1 MPLRDWKSPLSV
13 LMRVFGIDQIAS
25 MLQQPLHA
33 VLEVR
38 SFLVRRERQDN
49 VAPRCPA
56 LALPADEIRGEDGGT
71 ILDVLRPA
79 AVEIAVAFR
88 QSEWI
93 EARGPVL
100 GTRLDDIEMGQEK
113 NRLLTVGAVAD
124 PRNRATR
131 FFFRSLGPIT

>member
-1 MPLRDWKSPLSV
+1 
-13 LMRVFGIDQIAS
+13 

-38 SFLVRRERQDN
+38 SFLVRRERQDD

-56 LALPADEIRGEDGGT
+56 LPLPADEIRGEDGGT

-100 GTRLDDIEMGQEK
+100 GTRLDDIEMGQEE
-113 NRLLTVGAVAD
+113 NRLITGGAAA